1 MSYQDEKYRLAILQF
16 LILNIIVFCAIWF
29 QTFLGFVSIAPFMF
43 FIITIASSRLTKE
56 GQLLY
61 NQWGLFMSKLKEGEV
76 DIKKFKEHLEEY
88 HLNGSSIHEENGH
101 YFTVDQKFR
110 NKINSLYEQE

>member
-1 MSYQDEKYRLAILQF
+1 MKKVE
-16 LILNIIVFCAIWF
+16 
-29 QTFLGFVSIAPFMF
+29 
-43 FIITIASSRLTKE
+43 ITDDTGNRIK
-56 GQLLY
+56 
-61 NQWGLFMSKLKEGEV
+61 V
-76 DIKKFKEHLEEY
+76 DIKKFKKHLDEY

>member
-1 MSYQDEKYRLAILQF
+1 MTVEM
-16 LILNIIVFCAIWF
+16 VFFA
-29 QTFLGFVSIAPFMF
+29 
-43 FIITIASSRLTKE
+43 
-56 GQLLY
+56 LY
-61 NQWGLFMSKLKEGEV
+61 CKRKIKV
-76 DIKKFKEHLEEY
+76 DIKKFKEHLDEY